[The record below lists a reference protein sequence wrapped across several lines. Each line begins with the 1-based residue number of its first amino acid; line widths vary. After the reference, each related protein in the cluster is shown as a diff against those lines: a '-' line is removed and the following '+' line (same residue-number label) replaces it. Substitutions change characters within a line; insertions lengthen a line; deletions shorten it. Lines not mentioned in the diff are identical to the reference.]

1 VGADNPGIR
10 TPHCPR
16 LASRKSDTLMKNPHL
31 EMLLS
36 RITDVPTLPGS
47 VLRVMQMI
55 EDPFCSSSDLAKVI
69 QADPAMAAKV
79 LKLANSSY
87 YGFRQ
92 KIGNIPQAV
101 TLLGFATL
109 KNTLLAAAVFD
120 MFRVAGT
127 GFDLPALWKH
137 SVSTATA
144 AKLVAKRARYPHSEK
159 AFTAALLHDV
169 GKIVLARFLP
179 AGLAEIM
186 DAVREEQLAMYDA
199 EKQVL
204 GLAHPALGAWV
215 LGRWGLPAPIVEAV
229 EFHHHPTRAQNSFDL
244 AAIVYLA
251 NILAH
256 RAGIGCGGDSL
267 MREMDPFVLEHFGLT
282 ESDLG
287 ELQDSLVFKRL
298 EIESYAMAAA

>member
-1 VGADNPGIR
+1 
-10 TPHCPR
+10 
-16 LASRKSDTLMKNPHL
+16 MKNAYL
-31 EMLLS
+31 ESLLS
-36 RITDVPTLPGS
+36 RIADVPTLPTS

-69 QADPAMAAKV
+69 QADPAMAAKI

-92 KIGNIPQAV
+92 KIGNVPQAV

-127 GFDLPALWKH
+127 GFDLNALWKH
-137 SVSTATA
+137 SVTTATA
-144 AKLVAKRARYPHSEK
+144 AKLIAKRVRYPQSEK

-169 GKIVLARFLP
+169 GKIILARFLP
-179 AGLAEIM
+179 QALSEIV
-186 DAVREEQLAMYDA
+186 DTVLGEQMAMYDA
-199 EKQVL
+199 EKKIL
-204 GLAHPALGAWV
+204 GLSHPALGAWT
-215 LGRWGLPAPIVEAV
+215 LGRWGLPSPIVEAV
-229 EFHHHPTRAQNSFDL
+229 EFHHHPTRAQTSFDL

-256 RAGIGCGGDSL
+256 RSGIGSGGDTL
-267 MREMDPFVLEHFGLT
+267 MREMDPMILEYFSLT
-282 ESDLG
+282 ESDMRDLG
-287 ELQDSLVFKRL
+287 EGLLFKRL
-298 EIESYAMAAA
+298 EIESYAASAA